1 MNTPAPQTPAARSA
15 PADRNDKPVNGD
27 GRYDRI
33 DQELG
38 RGEGRVIHRLAAPDI
53 FIDGSPHDTRFIA
66 GPRGRLD
73 ARIDLTQ
80 WSAMRAGFTLA
91 LRFDGQERII
101 DGLALAVG
109 TR

>member
-27 GRYDRI
+27 GRYDPI
-33 DQELG
+33 EQELG

-66 GPRGRLD
+66 GPCHGRAAD
-73 ARIDLTQ
+73 
-80 WSAMRAGFTLA
+80 WMRA
-91 LRFDGQERII
+91 
-101 DGLALAVG
+101 
-109 TR
+109 